1 MYLKHFLKRIRKR
14 NHVAIWNWFHRYRPN
29 RIRYKRRKVSDEF
42 IIDKTQNKVGQD
54 YF

>member
-1 MYLKHFLKRIRKR
+1 MELLPKGD
-14 NHVAIWNWFHRYRPN
+14 RPN

-42 IIDKTQNKVGQD
+42 IIDKTQIRVGQD